1 MSAIR
6 ISNLSLVARGR
17 LLLEGFS
24 LQLAAGEKCSLTGSS
39 GSGKTTLLRCLMGF
53 STPAAGDIELFG
65 QPLSTK
71 TVWGLRQKMAWVA
84 QEPELG
90 DGTARE
96 ALQRPLAFRANR
108 NLETSPKR
116 MPELVL
122 QLRLE
127 PELLDQPV
135 AKLSGGEK
143 QRVAILAALLL
154 ERPILLLDEASSALD
169 PTARDAVTT
178 VLNGLDRTTIL
189 SVSHDPAS
197 FPVGD
202 RVVKLPR
209 EGVGN
214 GTS

>member
-6 ISNLSLVARGR
+6 ISDLSLAARGR

-24 LQLAAGEKCSLTGSS
+24 LQLAVGEKCSLTGPS

-53 STPAAGDIELFG
+53 STPKSGGIEVLG

-96 ALQRPLAFRANR
+96 ALRRPLTFKANR
-108 NLETSPKR
+108 DLETNSKR
-116 MPELVL
+116 IPELVSR
-122 QLRLE
+122 LRLA

-135 AKLSGGEK
+135 SRLSGGEK
-143 QRVAILAALLL
+143 QRVAIIAALLL
-154 ERPILLLDEASSALD
+154 DRPILLLDEASSALD
-169 PTARDAVTT
+169 ATAREAVTT
-178 VLNGLDRTTIL
+178 ALNGLERTTIL
-189 SVSHDPAS
+189 SVSHDPAD

-202 RVVKLPR
+202 RVVELPR
-209 EGVGN
+209 KGAGD